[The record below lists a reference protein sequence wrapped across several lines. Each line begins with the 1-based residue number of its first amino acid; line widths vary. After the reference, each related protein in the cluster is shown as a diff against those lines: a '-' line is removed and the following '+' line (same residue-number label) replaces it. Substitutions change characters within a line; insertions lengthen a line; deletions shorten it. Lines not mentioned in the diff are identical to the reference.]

1 MAAIDF
7 LLDMLATVGVFL
19 ILTLSLNLDA
29 GYCGIPN
36 FGKVLAM
43 IAGAFVVAFFPGRI
57 LASIL
62 GLSGDFVVDNASMI
76 FQINNFLASDIL
88 ISVALFIATIIVAV
102 GFGMLVGYVS
112 TRPAVK
118 IGSGPLAIM
127 LLAMGEGMRVIGIN
141 YAPLAGGS
149 IGISAPDVFAWAGGD
164 RFVVA
169 SVVLFAFSV
178 AIFFYINRLT
188 NAPLGRMLRAV
199 RDNEIAAE
207 SLGINIV
214 SVKLKTMM
222 ISSAIAAIAGALY
235 AFYSGAVISTAY
247 TRASWTF
254 IPWAMMLLGG
264 SANNVGVVGGV
275 FTFVF
280 LRKIIV
286 MYKTELGPY
295 LPFDVLWLELILYG
309 VMVILILL
317 YRPEGLIPEK
327 RTKTLDLGTI
337 KKLQKA

>member
-57 LASIL
+57 LASML

-88 ISVALFIATIIVAV
+88 ISVVLFIATIIVAV

-149 IGISAPDVFAWAGGD
+149 IGISAPDVFAWAGGN

-214 SVKLKTMM
+214 GVKLKTMM
-222 ISSAIAAIAGALY
+222 ISSAIAAVAGALY

>member
-7 LLDMLATVGVFL
+7 LLDMLATVGVYL
-19 ILTLSLNLDA
+19 MLTLSLNLDS

-57 LASIL
+57 LATML
-62 GLSGDFVVDNASMI
+62 GMSGDFVTDNASMI
-76 FQINNFLASDIL
+76 FQINSFLASNFL
-88 ISVALFIATIIVAV
+88 ISTAFFIATIIVAI
-102 GFGMLVGYVS
+102 GFGMIVGYVS

-118 IGSGPLAIM
+118 IGSGPLAIT
-127 LLAMGEGMRVIGIN
+127 LLAMGEGLRVIGIN

-164 RFVVA
+164 RFLVV
-169 SVVLFAFSV
+169 SVVVFVFSV
-178 AIFFYINRLT
+178 AIFFFVNRLT

-207 SLGINIV
+207 SLGIDIV
-214 SVKLKTMM
+214 GVKLKTMM
-222 ISSAIAAIAGALY
+222 VSSAIAAVAGALY

-247 TRASWTF
+247 TRSSWTF

-264 SANNVGVVGGV
+264 VANNVGVVTGV

-280 LRKIIV
+280 LRKLIV
-286 MYKTELGPY
+286 MYKAELTPY

-309 VMVILILL
+309 VMVILILM

-327 RTKTLDLGTI
+327 RTPTLKMSTLKKMQKT
-337 KKLQKA
+337 

>member
-43 IAGAFVVAFFPGRI
+43 IVGAFVVAFFPGRI
-57 LASIL
+57 LVWML
-62 GLSGDFVVDNASMI
+62 GLSGDFVVDNASII

-88 ISVALFIATIIVAV
+88 ISVVLFVATIIVAI
-102 GFGMLVGYVS
+102 GLGMLVGYVS

-127 LLAMGEGMRVIGIN
+127 LLAMGEGARVIGIN

-169 SVVLFAFSV
+169 SVVLFVFSI
-178 AIFFYINRLT
+178 AIFFYVNRLT
-188 NAPLGRMLRAV
+188 NAPLGRMLRAI

-207 SLGINIV
+207 SLGINV
-214 SVKLKTMM
+214 VGVKLKTMM
-222 ISSAIAAIAGALY
+222 VSSAIAAIAGALY

-264 SANNVGVVGGV
+264 SANNIGVVSGV

-280 LRKIIV
+280 LRKLIV

-327 RTKTLDLGTI
+327 RTKTLDLGTV
-337 KKLQKA
+337 KKLQKI

>member
-57 LASIL
+57 LASML

-88 ISVALFIATIIVAV
+88 ISVVLFIATIIVAV

-149 IGISAPDVFAWAGGD
+149 IGISAPDVFAWAGGN

-214 SVKLKTMM
+214 GVKLKTMM
-222 ISSAIAAIAGALY
+222 ISSAIAAVAGALY

-264 SANNVGVVGGV
+264 SANNAGVVGGV

>member
-57 LASIL
+57 LAWML

-76 FQINNFLASDIL
+76 FQINNFLASDL
-88 ISVALFIATIIVAV
+88 LMSVALFIATIIVAI
-102 GFGMLVGYVS
+102 GFGMVVGYVS

-118 IGSGPLAIM
+118 IGSGPLAIT

-169 SVVLFAFSV
+169 SVVLFAFSIAV
-178 AIFFYINRLT
+178 FFYVNRLT

-214 SVKLKTMM
+214 GVKLKTMM

-264 SANNVGVVGGV
+264 SANNIGVVSGV
-275 FTFVF
+275 FTFVL
-280 LRKIIV
+280 LRKLIV
-286 MYKTELGPY
+286 MYKTELSPY

-327 RTKTLDLGTI
+327 RTKTLDLNTI

>member
-57 LASIL
+57 LAWML

-76 FQINNFLASDIL
+76 FQINNFLASDL
-88 ISVALFIATIIVAV
+88 LMSVALFIATIIVAI
-102 GFGMLVGYVS
+102 GFGMVVGYVS

-118 IGSGPLAIM
+118 IGSGPLAIT

-169 SVVLFAFSV
+169 SVVLFAFSIAV
-178 AIFFYINRLT
+178 FFYVNRLT

-214 SVKLKTMM
+214 GVKLKTMM

-264 SANNVGVVGGV
+264 SANNIGVVSGV
-275 FTFVF
+275 FTFVL
-280 LRKIIV
+280 LRKLIV
-286 MYKTELGPY
+286 MYKTELSPY

-327 RTKTLDLGTI
+327 RTKTLDLNTI
-337 KKLQKA
+337 KRLQKA

>member
-57 LASIL
+57 LAWML

-76 FQINNFLASDIL
+76 FQINNFLASDL
-88 ISVALFIATIIVAV
+88 LMSVALFIATIIVAI
-102 GFGMLVGYVS
+102 GFGMVVGYVS

-169 SVVLFAFSV
+169 SVVLFAFSIAV
-178 AIFFYINRLT
+178 FFYVNRLT

-214 SVKLKTMM
+214 GVKLKTMM

-264 SANNVGVVGGV
+264 SANNIGVVSGV
-275 FTFVF
+275 FTFVL
-280 LRKIIV
+280 LRKLIV

-327 RTKTLDLGTI
+327 RTKTLDLNTI
-337 KKLQKA
+337 KRLQKA

>member
-1 MAAIDF
+1 
-7 LLDMLATVGVFL
+7 MLATVGVFL